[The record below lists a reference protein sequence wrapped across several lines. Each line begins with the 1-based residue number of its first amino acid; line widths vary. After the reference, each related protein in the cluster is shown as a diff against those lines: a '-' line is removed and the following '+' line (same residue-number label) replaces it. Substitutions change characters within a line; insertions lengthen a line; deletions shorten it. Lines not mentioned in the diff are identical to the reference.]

1 MSSAVSWDVARRVA
15 TWVADGRGGIGS
27 PPPTLSEGDRRR
39 LEDDFAAATSE
50 AETLVVEAT
59 GLQPLSGNARG
70 QVVDRAGWVD
80 ANVESFQQLLQPLL
94 DQLPG
99 SALPGPMAKVSP
111 QVAGVQMGA
120 VLGWMAGRVLGQY
133 DLLLTERGGSERSGQ
148 GDVVHYVGPNI
159 VALERRHGFPP
170 EHFRLWIALHEVTHR
185 CQFTAVA
192 WLRPYFLSLVDQA
205 MQVAKPDPKQ
215 LLAALRRAAEA
226 ARHGSNPL
234 DEAGVLGL
242 VAPPEQ
248 LAVLRQV
255 QALMSVLEGHG
266 DITMNR
272 AGAGAVPEAQW
283 FARVLNERR
292 KRANPMTRLIL
303 QLTGLDAKL
312 KQYAQGERFVE
323 AVEAS
328 GGPALFRRV
337 WEGPDMLPTLQE
349 IREPAAWLA
358 RVQPPGIAAG

>member
-1 MSSAVSWDVARRVA
+1 MSSAVSWDVTRKVA
-15 TWVADGRGGIGS
+15 TWVAEGRGGVGS
-27 PPPTLSEGDRRR
+27 APPTLSEADRRQ
-39 LEDDFAAATSE
+39 LHDDFERATSE
-50 AETLVVEAT
+50 AESLVIEAT
-59 GLQPLSGNARG
+59 GLQPLAGKARG

-80 ANVESFQQLLQPLL
+80 ANIESFRQLLQPLL

-99 SALPGPMAKVSP
+99 STLPGPMAKVSP
-111 QVAGVQMGA
+111 QVAGAQMGA
-120 VLGWMAGRVLGQY
+120 VLGWMSGRVLGQY
-133 DLLLTERGGSERSGQ
+133 DLLLTERGSG

-159 VALERRHGFPP
+159 VALERQHGFPP

-205 MQVAKPDPKQ
+205 LQVAKPDPKQ
-215 LLAALRRAAEA
+215 LLAALRRAADA
-226 ARHGSNPL
+226 SRHGTNPL

-272 AGAGAVPEAQW
+272 AGVGAVLEAQW
-283 FARVLNERR
+283 FARVLSDRR
-292 KRANPMTRLIL
+292 RRANPVTRLIL
-303 QLTGLDAKL
+303 QLTGIDAKL
-312 KQYAQGERFVE
+312 RQYAQGERFVE
-323 AVEAS
+323 TVEAA
-328 GGPALFRRV
+328 GGPELFHRV
-337 WEGPDMLPTLQE
+337 WESADMLPTLAEVRQ
-349 IREPAAWLA
+349 PALWLA
-358 RVQPPGIAAG
+358 RVQPPGVAAG